1 MARKV
6 DFPKDFPYTMEKLES
21 KPVKPNGHFP
31 PHYDPFIWNMS
42 AYRGFHHLQVGGS
55 GDTLVQPEQVPG
67 ETEGKTYKS
76 IFTQA
81 VVATVRNQHLF
92 CAPGMEQETM
102 GN

>member
-1 MARKV
+1 MC
-6 DFPKDFPYTMEKLES
+6 
-21 KPVKPNGHFP
+21 
-31 PHYDPFIWNMS
+31 

-55 GDTLVQPEQVPG
+55 GDILGQPEQVPG
-67 ETEGKTYKS
+67 ATEGKIYKS
-76 IFTQA
+76 MFPQA

>member
-1 MARKV
+1 
-6 DFPKDFPYTMEKLES
+6 
-21 KPVKPNGHFP
+21 
-31 PHYDPFIWNMS
+31 MS
-42 AYRGFHHLQVGGS
+42 AYRSFHHLQIGGS
-55 GDTLVQPEQVPG
+55 GELVQPEQVPG
-67 ETEGKTYKS
+67 ATEGKIYKS

>member
-1 MARKV
+1 M
-6 DFPKDFPYTMEKLES
+6 
-21 KPVKPNGHFP
+21 
-31 PHYDPFIWNMS
+31 
-42 AYRGFHHLQVGGS
+42 QVGGS

-92 CAPGMEQETM
+92 CAPGMEQETT